1 MNGKQRVLAAL
12 GHEQPDRV
20 PTGEA
25 EIDAPIVGALLGRPT
40 LYAGKFELLRAY
52 QAGRRDEV
60 VERIK
65 RDYVEFIREA
75 GHALATVMLVPDRQA
90 EFYPL
95 TRVGQ
100 DDYQDGNGNGFRYSH
115 ETQELVLIRRSGKPA
130 RIISKPPDQ
139 VNPTESELEFARY
152 VIEQLGGSHFILATP
167 CMNTLFAPYRGVG
180 FFDAAIEAMIDRP
193 QQFCQDRLKQ
203 AARYGPVVAR
213 WKSLGCDGI
222 WDAEDVGM
230 NTGTIFSPRS
240 IREVLLPAWKCR
252 AAAVH
257 AADMYYLFHSC
268 GNNRA
273 VWDLFVEAGFDAY
286 QAIQEEEPLAD
297 LKRMV
302 GGRLALW
309 GGVSCRLL
317 DIGTPDQIRRQTRAA
332 IESAAPGGG
341 FILGSSHS
349 LGVGVSYE
357 NYRAMLDALDQYG

>member
-12 GHEQPDRV
+12 RHEQPDRV

-25 EIDAPIVGALLGRPT
+25 EIDAPIVQAFLGRPT
-40 LYAGKFELLRAY
+40 LYGGKFELLKAY

-60 VERIK
+60 VDSIK
-65 RDYVEFIREA
+65 RDYVEFIRKA
-75 GHALATVMLVPDRQA
+75 GHALATVMLVPDRDA

-95 TRVGQ
+95 KQVGER
-100 DDYQDGNGNGFRYSH
+100 DYQDGNGNCFRYSQ
-115 ETQELVLIRRSGKPA
+115 ETQELIRIRPSGKPI
-130 RIISKPPDQ
+130 RLISKPPDPL
-139 VNPTESELEFARY
+139 NPTESELEFARY
-152 VIEQLGGSHFILATP
+152 VIEQLGDSHFILATQIL
-167 CMNTLFAPYRGVG
+167 NALSTPYRGVG
-180 FFDAAIEAMIDRP
+180 FFDTAIEAMIERP
-193 QQFCQDRLKQ
+193 EQFRQERLEQ
-203 AARYGPVVAR
+203 AATYGQVVAR
-213 WKSLGCDGI
+213 WKALGCDGI
-222 WDAEDVGM
+222 WGAEDVGM

-240 IREVLLPAWKCR
+240 IREVLFPAWQR
-252 AAAVH
+252 RTEAAH
-257 AADMYYLFHSC
+257 ATGMYHLFHSC

-297 LKRMV
+297 LKRLV
-302 GGRLALW
+302 GDRLTLW

-317 DIGTPDQIRRQTRAA
+317 DIGTPGQIREQARAA
-332 IESAAPGGG
+332 IETAAPGGG